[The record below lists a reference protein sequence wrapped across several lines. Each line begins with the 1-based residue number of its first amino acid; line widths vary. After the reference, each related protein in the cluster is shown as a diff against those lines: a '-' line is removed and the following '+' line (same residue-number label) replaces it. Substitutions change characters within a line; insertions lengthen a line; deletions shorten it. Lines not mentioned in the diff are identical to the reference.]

1 MVAKNEKDKKRP
13 DVIFKTLL
21 AGGVAGCCA
30 KTVVAPLDRVKILMQ
45 GHNKYYSNTGV
56 FTSLSGV
63 YNKEGFFGLFK
74 GNYVQMVRVFPYAAI
89 QFMSYEQYRAYL
101 QSVTHH
107 DHQHLVHLFSG
118 SLAGMTAVLVTYP
131 LDVMRARIAFQ
142 LKGEHI
148 YFGVLGTVKTISQQ
162 EGKLA
167 LFRGI
172 VPTLLGMV
180 PYGGLSFYT
189 FETTKTFLLDNFPT
203 VFGYTSPKNTGGWVL
218 TVPAKL
224 LCGSIAGAVAQSIV
238 YPLDVARRKIQLSTM
253 LCEPHKY
260 TDKSLWEILKTVYDE
275 HGVKNGLY
283 RGITI
288 NYLRVVPMTAV
299 SFAVFE
305 TMKQLLGLD
314 TGVSR

>member
-1 MVAKNEKDKKRP
+1 MVTEKKKTS
-13 DVIFKTLL
+13 VIGKTLL
-21 AGGVAGCCA
+21 AGGIAGCCA

-45 GHNKYYSNTGV
+45 GHNKFYKNTGV
-56 FTSLSGV
+56 YTSLTGV
-63 YNKEGFFGLFK
+63 YNKEGFWGLYK

-89 QFMSYEQYRAYL
+89 QFMSYEQYRGIL
-101 QSVTHH
+101 QTLTHH
-107 DHQHLVHLFSG
+107 DHHHLVHLCSG
-118 SLAGMTAVLVTYP
+118 SLAGMTAVLATYP

-142 LKGEHI
+142 LKGEQI
-148 YFGVLGTVKTISQQ
+148 YYGVFDTVRTISQQ
-162 EGKLA
+162 EGKWA

-180 PYGGLSFYT
+180 PYGGMSFYT
-189 FETTKTFLLDNFPT
+189 FETTKTFLLDNFPDI
-203 VFGYTSPKNTGGWVL
+203 FGSPCPKNTGGLVL
-218 TVPAKL
+218 ILPAKL
-224 LCGSIAGAVAQSIV
+224 LCGSIAGATAQSIV
-238 YPLDVARRKIQLSTM
+238 YPLDVVRRKIQLSTM

-260 TDKSLWEILKTVYDE
+260 TDKSLWSILKTVYCE
-275 HGVKNGLY
+275 HGIKNGLY

-299 SFAVFE
+299 SFSVFE